1 MADVMTFPETVN
13 GFFEQYGIWD
23 REEVYTNGALLIS
36 VFRVKQMLDHYF
48 RERMCRITYRED
60 YAPEQNDCQIIE
72 CSNGCFFYWPTC
84 TPLFFCP
91 KCGARVVNE
100 NKPVEVW
107 KQASADDVTC
117 HEVEQ

>member
-48 RERMCRITYRED
+48 RERTCHIVEASREYVLSD
-60 YAPEQNDCQIIE
+60 GTKLYE
-72 CSNGCFFYWPTC
+72 NGCSECNGY
-84 TPLFFCP
+84 LGEDDNYCP
-91 KCGARVVNE
+91 NCGSKVVE
-100 NKPVEVW
+100 E
-107 KQASADDVTC
+107 
-117 HEVEQ
+117 